1 MNKKAKKMQ
10 QLVNSINCLIHCHR
24 NTWVSKSSMIDA
36 IATTPA
42 IISPKAKENI
52 VRHAEVQSFN
62 SLILGLIP
70 AGKLHHIMSCQM
82 VETNNQQI
90 IINICFLPSRS

>member
-1 MNKKAKKMQ
+1 MKKNTMQ
-10 QLVNSINCLIHCHR
+10 LLVNSINCPIHCHR

-42 IISPKAKENI
+42 MISPKAKENI

-62 SLILGLIP
+62 SLIVAIIP
-70 AGKLHHIMSCQM
+70 AGKLHHIMSCHM
-82 VETNNQQI
+82 LETNNQQI